1 MSAEVIKKPKAPPPE
16 SDLSQ
21 VMAHGPALCAAYG
34 PRLGAMIMV
43 LAIAKSRRGSLGIM
57 TAIGIFGTTLYHL
70 LWKQ

>member
-1 MSAEVIKKPKAPPPE
+1 MSAEVPKKPKAPLTE

-34 PRLGAMIMV
+34 PRLGAFIMV

-57 TAIGIFGTTLYHL
+57 TAVCVLGTTIYQMF
-70 LWKQ
+70 WK